1 MKKILLIAL
10 LLAALIV
17 PVTAQAATEFAFG
30 GYIRLDA
37 LWASQ
42 QSFSYAFSSFI
53 PRNNGGIAINPATG
67 FFVPGA
73 ANNTNHGKFVMNA
86 NASRFNF
93 TIKGPELWGGKVTG
107 FYRS

>member
-1 MKKILLIAL
+1 MSAGNR
-10 LLAALIV
+10 
-17 PVTAQAATEFAFG
+17 TGATEFDLG

-42 QSFSYAFSSFI
+42 KASATPFPALSRGITAALPLTRPPDFSF
-53 PRNNGGIAINPATG
+53 P
-67 FFVPGA
+67 VP
-73 ANNTNHGKFVMNA
+73 NNTNHGKFLMNA